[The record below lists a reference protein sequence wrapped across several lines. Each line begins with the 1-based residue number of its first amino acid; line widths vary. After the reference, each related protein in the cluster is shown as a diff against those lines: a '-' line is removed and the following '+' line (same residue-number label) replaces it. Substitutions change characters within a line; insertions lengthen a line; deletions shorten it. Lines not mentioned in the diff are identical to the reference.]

1 MNKYICVGYPTSKL
15 NISNWPWVRA
25 SHPFI
30 REVLYI
36 LIISREKKLYQIG
49 PYFWVRAK
57 IGVSLPDTMGSMQ
70 LYHKLLFYV
79 MPVNIFHFIS
89 KRINLSS
96 VKYLVNIIFSLLI
109 IAYVHS
115 KIQSNENG

>member
-1 MNKYICVGYPTSKL
+1 MFHC
-15 NISNWPWVRA
+15 R
-25 SHPFI
+25 
-30 REVLYI
+30 
-36 LIISREKKLYQIG
+36 
-49 PYFWVRAK
+49 
-57 IGVSLPDTMGSMQ
+57 TMGSMQ

-79 MPVNIFHFIS
+79 MPVNIFHFIN

-109 IAYVHS
+109 IAYVNS